1 MRSAELAQGRVFVLR
16 LEDGEVVHEAVESFC
31 RDNGVLRASVA
42 LTGAVDRGSV
52 MVSGPSVPI
61 GEKVVPLTITLEEP
75 CELTGAGTVFP
86 DKDGA
91 PKAHLH
97 GSVGRKGFSATGDL
111 RPRMVVWLVME
122 VVITELVGEGPVR
135 TVSDRRIDAELLEI
149 QRWHPRRSSGRRFT
163 TRTASRSPSTGT

>member
-1 MRSAELAQGRVFVLR
+1 MRSAELAHGRVFVLR
-16 LEDGEVVHEAVESFC
+16 LEDGEVLHEAVESFC
-31 RDNGVLRASVA
+31 RDNGILRATVS

-52 MVSGPSVPI
+52 MVSGPTVPI
-61 GEKVVPLTITLEEP
+61 EGKVVPLTLTLEDP

-86 DKDGA
+86 DGDGV

-111 RPRMVVWLVME
+111 RPRTVVWLVME
-122 VVITELVGEGPVR
+122 AVITELLGEGPVR
-135 TVSDRRIDAELLEI
+135 AVSDGRIDAELLEI
-149 QRWHPRRSSGRRFT
+149 RRWHRRRSSGGRST